1 MNVNPASASYAQQ
14 YANNLQTTAQPTQQT
29 EQNIQVQ
36 QAVPE
41 EPSREARPVQEANES
56 AVGRNVDVYI

>member
-36 QAVPE
+36 KAVPE